1 MNMITEG
8 KWLFHLETAAQIQM
22 KDQVSIA
29 PAIQRSFA
37 AAKVMAAIT
46 IQ

>member
-8 KWLFHLETAAQIQM
+8 KWPFHFDTAAQIQM

-29 PAIQRSFA
+29 PAIQRSLA
-37 AAKVMAAIT
+37 AAKIIAPIT
-46 IQ
+46 TQ